1 MNTQVALHR
10 WVHHMS
16 LEIQEILLS
25 AVSMDNKD
33 MSLDNKAKA
42 VKQEEKKNIKLQKAL
57 AHRFAIPI
65 SDASHIKANLL
76 SLS

>member
-1 MNTQVALHR
+1 
-10 WVHHMS
+10 MS

-33 MSLDNKAKA
+33 MFLDNKAKA

-57 AHRFAIPI
+57 ANRFAILF
-65 SDASHIKANLL
+65 SGASHIKNCYR
-76 SLS
+76 